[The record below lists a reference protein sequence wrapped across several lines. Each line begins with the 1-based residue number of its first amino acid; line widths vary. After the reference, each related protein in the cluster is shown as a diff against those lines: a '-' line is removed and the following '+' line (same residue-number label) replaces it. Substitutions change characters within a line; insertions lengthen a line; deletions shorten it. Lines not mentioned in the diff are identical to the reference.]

1 MLVTF
6 KSASHGDITMFG
18 NVAKSLLRMMGLSG
32 DVPGAIMA
40 EDVAAV
46 REKLTVNLQAAEN
59 PSSPASKTDT
69 EESKSGSNDS
79 DAEPPVSLS
88 TRAIPLLAMLR
99 SAADSQDNVM
109 WE

>member
-32 DVPGAIMA
+32 DVPGAITA
-40 EDVAAV
+40 DDIAAA
-46 REKLTVNLQAAEN
+46 REKLIAALEVTGN
-59 PSSPASKTDT
+59 TTPDV
-69 EESKSGSNDS
+69 
-79 DAEPPVSLS
+79 DAEELDNGSDNADAESPVAMS
-88 TRAIPLLAMLR
+88 TRAIPLLAMLE
-99 SAADSQDNVM
+99 SAANNNDNIM